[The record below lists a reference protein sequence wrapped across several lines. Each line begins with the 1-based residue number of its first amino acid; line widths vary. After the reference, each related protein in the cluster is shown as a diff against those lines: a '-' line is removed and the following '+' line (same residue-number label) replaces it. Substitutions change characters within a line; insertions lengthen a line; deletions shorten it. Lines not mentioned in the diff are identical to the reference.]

1 MNWSLQVLDRAFRSR
16 PVIASIALAVAAA
29 GCTTVPTKEFASY
42 KDAFAQARAAGEEVL
57 LDYGAASNQHEAMVA
72 ESASPQIRQRV
83 ATFDAS
89 SASRPT
95 AADAVA
101 VRMQAWDVVARYND
115 LLTDLAEGKSANELA
130 GAVDGLSSSLAAF
143 PIASVAL
150 SATQV
155 SGYLAPLKPL
165 ALEAVREKSR
175 RDFVAAVGKGGDL
188 INGTFLKLLR
198 DDTKDFYAARKG
210 LNDMAYEPLCNQIA
224 RIATRFDTLAKPLQD
239 SPEIQQTRL
248 ALNAQLARLPPLS
261 SSGKPRVPPVD
272 ASAGSAVPT
281 PVQVLQL
288 ETLTTT
294 ATGLVDKALAKD
306 AELEAYEK
314 VLAAYVALLN
324 QVETSMHGLQL
335 AAAQAQPGIPS
346 GDKLESAVIALRE
359 AYIAY
364 KDK

>member
-1 MNWSLQVLDRAFRSR
+1 MNWNLQVLDRAFRTR
-16 PVIASIALAVAAA
+16 PVAVSIALAVAAT

-57 LDYGAASNQHEAMVA
+57 LDYGAASNQVQAINA
-72 ESASPQIRQRV
+72 QLASPQTRQRV
-83 ATFDAS
+83 ASFDAS

-115 LLTDLAEGKSANELA
+115 LLTDLAEGKAANELA

-143 PIASVAL
+143 PITSVAL

-198 DDTKDFYAARKG
+198 DDTKDFYAVRKG
-210 LNDMAYEPLCNQIA
+210 LNDIAYEPLVNQVA

-239 SPEIQQTRL
+239 SPEVQQTRL

-261 SSGKPRVPPVD
+261 SGKPRIPPVD

-281 PVQVLQL
+281 AVQVLQL

-294 ATGLVDKALAKD
+294 ATGLVADALAKD
-306 AELEAYEK
+306 AQLEAYEK

-335 AAAQAQPGIPS
+335 AAAQAQPGIPT

>member
-1 MNWSLQVLDRAFRSR
+1 MNWSLQVLDRAFRVW
-16 PVIASIALAVAAA
+16 PVVVSIALAVAAA

-42 KDAFAQARAAGEEVL
+42 RDAFAQARAAGEEVL
-57 LDYGAASNQHEAMVA
+57 LDYGAASNQAQA
-72 ESASPQIRQRV
+72 INAQLASPQPRQRV
-83 ATFDAS
+83 ASFDAS

-95 AADAVA
+95 TADAVA

-115 LLTDLAEGKSANELA
+115 LLTDLAEGKAANELA

-143 PIASVAL
+143 PITSVAL

-210 LNDMAYEPLCNQIA
+210 LNDMAYEPLVNQVA

-239 SPEIQQTRL
+239 SPEVQQTRL
-248 ALNAQLARLPPLS
+248 ALNAQLARLAPL
-261 SSGKPRVPPVD
+261 SSGKPRIPPVD
-272 ASAGSAVPT
+272 ASTGSAVPT
-281 PVQVLQL
+281 AVQVLQL

-294 ATGLVDKALAKD
+294 ATGLVADALAKD

>member
-1 MNWSLQVLDRAFRSR
+1 
-16 PVIASIALAVAAA
+16 
-29 GCTTVPTKEFASY
+29 
-42 KDAFAQARAAGEEVL
+42 
-57 LDYGAASNQHEAMVA
+57 
-72 ESASPQIRQRV
+72 
-83 ATFDAS
+83 
-89 SASRPT
+89 
-95 AADAVA
+95 
-101 VRMQAWDVVARYND
+101 MQAWDVVARYND

-165 ALEAVREKSR
+165 AGSGTREVASR
-175 RDFVAAVGKGGDL
+175 LRRRCRQGGDL